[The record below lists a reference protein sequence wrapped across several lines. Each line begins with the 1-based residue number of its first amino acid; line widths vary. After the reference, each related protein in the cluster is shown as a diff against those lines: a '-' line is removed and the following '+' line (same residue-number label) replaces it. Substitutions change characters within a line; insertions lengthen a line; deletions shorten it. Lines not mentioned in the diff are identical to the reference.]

1 VGIGA
6 SLFLIALGAIKKF
19 AVTADPRGLSLG
31 TVGVILMAVGA
42 LGLVLTVI
50 IWDRGH
56 GPGWTPAG
64 ERGDVIEERR
74 VYGRRRPP
82 Y

>member
-1 VGIGA
+1 MGIGA
-6 SLFLIALGAIKKF
+6 SLFLIALSAIKKF

-50 IWDRGH
+50 IW
-56 GPGWTPAG
+56 GPRPRPRLDPPG
-64 ERGDVIEERR
+64 ERDDVIEERR